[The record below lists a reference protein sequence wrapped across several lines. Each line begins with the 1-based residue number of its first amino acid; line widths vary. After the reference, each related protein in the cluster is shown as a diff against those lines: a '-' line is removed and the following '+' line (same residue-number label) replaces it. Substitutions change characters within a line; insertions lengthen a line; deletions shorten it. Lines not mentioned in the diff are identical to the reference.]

1 MFDPRPLW
9 LVFFPFPFF
18 GVSGGSTFG
27 ISSFGSMK
35 ISFWWNSRFFFVFF
49 VVLEVVIDILM
60 ELEGG
65 EKILMDGSV
74 FSIFSFQN
82 VGRFG
87 HLASS

>member
-1 MFDPRPLW
+1 M
-9 LVFFPFPFF
+9 
-18 GVSGGSTFG
+18 
-27 ISSFGSMK
+27 
-35 ISFWWNSRFFFVFF
+35 
-49 VVLEVVIDILM
+49 VLEVVIDILM

-82 VGRFG
+82 AGRFG